1 MESEL
6 ASSQTDAPTGDTT
19 SAPTG
24 DTTSAPP
31 SVPPSA
37 PTDDTNSAPPS
48 APTSVPPISDRE
60 SASEGVS
67 ESKEEEDND
76 SLFYQLH
83 ELYPDYTKLK
93 LRKLIVVCLN
103 HFLDSP
109 FIEFIQSFK
118 QISPISLGVLNSL
131 LPEMAPLVE
140 ITNLDISYLSKYENN
155 IISYFLQILKSLI
168 EPYEVPSSEI
178 TPETPEPKYYYSPDV
193 KPPTKICDLVLKELQ
208 KYINPDEFSE
218 FLKDYLAFTNP
229 DAIPSNINGLKVPIT
244 INKVINRNI
253 IKRCARDP
261 KIYELFK
268 QIFEDLLEDYNYIK
282 IYVRQLLYTV
292 FHKFLSNINEGT
304 ISKFHITLYII
315 KRFIA
320 KSNEF
325 IKFKHELIGT
335 HLSFID
341 QYFYSCCSMKI
352 YVLLF
357 VLYFNI
363 FVLIIDY

>member
-1 MESEL
+1 MESKL
-6 ASSQTDAPTGDTT
+6 ASSQTDAPTTAAPTGDTT

-24 DTTSAPP
+24 DTIIA
-31 SVPPSA
+31 
-37 PTDDTNSAPPS
+37 
-48 APTSVPPISDRE
+48 PPISDRE

-67 ESKEEEDND
+67 ESKEEDYD
-76 SLFYQLH
+76 SLFYTLH
-83 ELYPDYTKLK
+83 ELYPDYINLK
-93 LRKLIVVCLN
+93 LRKLVVVCLN

-109 FIEFIQSFK
+109 FTEFIKSFK

-168 EPYEVPSSEI
+168 EPSKSPSSEETPE

-363 FVLIIDY
+363 FVNNINN